1 MFYDQ
6 LSLWPVIYCMTV
18 SEEMTVNRGC
28 LTIKEGRSHGWED
41 NRHALY
47 YILITW
53 TVSLDVAIQRRHWQ
67 PLWSIYELTVPWL
80 NPWCEWCYVWRLTTP
95 LGSMSPTLFEQWCE
109 FFYDPQEP
117 GKCKCCETGPM
128 VFPIKLKDK
137 FNLTSKNHFPRNKN
151 QQYYPRFDHSI
162 NQTRKQLWFIAE
174 RKKKPTI

>member
-1 MFYDQ
+1 MTSCHCDQ
-6 LSLWPVIYCMTV
+6 WFAAWQFLKKWLLIEDV
-18 SEEMTVNRGC
+18 

-41 NRHALY
+41 
-47 YILITW
+47 
-53 TVSLDVAIQRRHWQ
+53 VAIQTRHWQ
-67 PLWSIYELTVPWL
+67 PPWSIMSLLYPL
-80 NPWCEWCYVWRLTTP
+80 NPWCEWCDVWRLTTP
-95 LGSMSPTLFEQWCE
+95 LGSMSPTLFEQWCV
-109 FFYDPQEP
+109 FFYVPQEP
-117 GKCKCCETGPM
+117 DECKCSEMGPT